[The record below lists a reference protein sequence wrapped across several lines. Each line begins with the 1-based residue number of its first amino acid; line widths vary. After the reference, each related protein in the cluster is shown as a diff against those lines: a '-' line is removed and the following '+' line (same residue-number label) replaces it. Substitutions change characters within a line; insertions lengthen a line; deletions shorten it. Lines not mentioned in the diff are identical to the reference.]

1 MLVPGCVAGGGVVFA
16 GLVVGVVSFPGLAA
30 MAWLI
35 DRMETAPQD
44 IRSTTVLSR
53 ALLEVIGEFRCNSPR
68 HVGNYSGAPVGSDG
82 GSL

>member
-1 MLVPGCVAGGGVVFA
+1 MLVPGCVTGGGVVFA
-16 GLVVGVVSFPGLAA
+16 GLVVGVVSCRVVMSFPGLAA

-53 ALLEVIGEFRCNSPR
+53 ALLEVIGEFRCYSPR
-68 HVGNYSGAPVGSDG
+68 ASPRAHLLVCW
-82 GSL
+82 